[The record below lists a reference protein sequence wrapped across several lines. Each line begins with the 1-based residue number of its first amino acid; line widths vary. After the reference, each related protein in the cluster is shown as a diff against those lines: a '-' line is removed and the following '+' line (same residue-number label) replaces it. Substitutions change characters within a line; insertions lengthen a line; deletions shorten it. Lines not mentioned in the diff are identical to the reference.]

1 VGTRDEISRSLWLS
15 ALYRLFVAL
24 LLLWL
29 GTLAPGYLALVP
41 AAPATYLF
49 AAASYLALALVLAM
63 LARNTTGAG
72 PALLG
77 YQVVG
82 GALADIIAISLV
94 LLTTGGVATGLG
106 LLLIPAIAATATM
119 TSGRISLFMAALAT
133 LMVLITELIIGPALP
148 GPFEP
153 SPTQAGLLG
162 AILFVAVLLTW
173 RLAQRAGSSEA
184 QLASTESD
192 LANLSELNAQI
203 IERMGAGVIAVD
215 PEGRIRSLNEA
226 ARSLLPVRT
235 RARTLHGLSPRLA
248 EMLED
253 WQADSGEPSTRQLA
267 GDAEHTE
274 LQVRLAPLGT
284 GGEQGTLLILEN
296 AAEIKRR
303 AHAAKLQS
311 IGRLTASIA
320 HEIRNPLGAISHS
333 AQLLAESP
341 ELAAG
346 DKRLL
351 DIIQRQSQR
360 VDGVIRN
367 ILGMSRG
374 EPARRELLRLDEPL
388 ERFAEEFCGSL
399 HIPRTAV
406 QISVQPRDSHVRFD
420 PSHLRQVLWNLCMNA
435 RLHAGHDRPGS
446 PPIVLRG
453 GTEPMHH
460 RVTLDVIDS
469 GPGVPPEELE
479 GLFEPFSSRSPEG
492 TGLGLYV
499 SRLLCEN
506 NGAALEYLEQPQ
518 GGCFRILFP
527 LREYGTAEAAST
539 EPPGTLDR

>member
-1 VGTRDEISRSLWLS
+1 MRDEISHSLWLS

-24 LLLWL
+24 LLLWV
-29 GTLAPGYLALVP
+29 GTLAPGYLGLVP

-49 AAASYLALALVLAM
+49 AAAGYLAIALVLAM

-72 PALLG
+72 PTLLG

-82 GALADIIAISLV
+82 GALADIIAISLI
-94 LLTTGGVATGLG
+94 LLTTGGVKAGVG

-148 GPFEP
+148 WPFEP
-153 SPTQAGLLG
+153 AAPQAGLLG

-192 LANLSELNAQI
+192 LANLAELNAQI
-203 IERMGAGVIAVD
+203 IARMGAGVIAVD
-215 PEGRIRSLNEA
+215 REGRIRSINEA
-226 ARSLLPVRT
+226 ARNLLPAGT
-235 RARTLHGLSPRLA
+235 RARRLHDLSPRLA
-248 EMLED
+248 ALLEA
-253 WQADSGEPSTRQLA
+253 WRADSGEPSTRPLP
-267 GDAEHTE
+267 GDADQTE
-274 LQVRLAPLGT
+274 LQVRLTPLGT

-341 ELAAG
+341 DLTAG

-374 EPARRELLRLDEPL
+374 EPARREMLRLDERL

-399 HIPRTAV
+399 HIARTAV
-406 QISVQPRDSHVRFD
+406 QISVQPRDSQVLFD
-420 PSHLRQVLWNLCMNA
+420 PSHLRQVLWNLCTNA
-435 RLHAGHDRPGS
+435 RLHAGHDRTDS
-446 PPIVLRG
+446 PPIILRG

-460 RVTLDVIDS
+460 GVTLDVIDR
-469 GPGVPPEELE
+469 GPGIPPAEREE
-479 GLFEPFSSRSPEG
+479 LFEPFSSRSPDG

-506 NGAALEYLEQPQ
+506 NGAALEYMAQPQ

-527 LREYGTAEAAST
+527 LREQGTPRALPN
-539 EPPGTLDR
+539 EPPEIADG

>member
-1 VGTRDEISRSLWLS
+1 MRDEISHSLWLS

-29 GTLAPGYLALVP
+29 GTLAPGDLALMP
-41 AAPATYLF
+41 TAPATYLF
-49 AAASYLALALVLAM
+49 GAASYLAIALVLAM
-63 LARNTTGAG
+63 LARNTTGAA
-72 PALLG
+72 PTLLG

-82 GALADIIAISLV
+82 GALADIIAVSLV
-94 LLTTGGVATGLG
+94 LLTTGGVETGLG

-119 TSGRISLFMAALAT
+119 TSGRVSLFMAALAT

-148 GPFEP
+148 WPFEP
-153 SPTQAGLLG
+153 SAPQAGLLG

-173 RLAQRAGSSEA
+173 RLAQRAGSTEA

-192 LANLSELNAQI
+192 LANLAELNAQI

-215 PEGRIRSLNEA
+215 REGSIRSINAA
-226 ARSLLPVRT
+226 ARGLLPVRT
-235 RARTLHGLSPRLA
+235 RARSLHRLSPRLA
-248 EMLED
+248 GLLVA
-253 WQADSGEPSTRQLA
+253 WRTDSGEPSTRQLP
-267 GDAEHTE
+267 GDAEQTE
-274 LQVRLAPLGT
+274 LQVRLTPLGT

-367 ILGMSRG
+367 IIGMSRG
-374 EPARRELLRLDEPL
+374 EPARRELLRLDERL
-388 ERFAEEFCGSL
+388 ERFAEEFCSSL
-399 HIPRTAV
+399 HIARSALRIKV
-406 QISVQPRDSHVRFD
+406 EPRDSEVLFD
-420 PSHLRQVLWNLCMNA
+420 PSHLRQVLWNLCTNA
-435 RLHAGHDRPGS
+435 RLHAGHDRRDS
-446 PPIVLRG
+446 PPIILRG
-453 GTEPMHH
+453 GTEPMHQGV
-460 RVTLDVIDS
+460 RLDVIDS
-469 GPGVPPEELE
+469 GPGIPAEERE
-479 GLFEPFSSRSPEG
+479 ELFEPFSSKSPQG

-506 NGAALEYLEQPQ
+506 NGAALEYVAQPQ

-527 LREYGTAEAAST
+527 LREQGTAGA
-539 EPPGTLDR
+539 PPEERSDLRGG